1 MHKIVYHW
9 RIKRHQWNR
18 IDNTEIDLNMHGILL
33 IIKVS
38 LLINEFVCNLSR
50 GINRI
55 VLGELKNVEKIRLDS

>member
-38 LLINEFVCNLSR
+38 LLINEFVWNLSR